1 MARIAGISSGN
12 VSPKIVAFTDK
23 RTGYKATDMYGM
35 DRRSYPHNVLI
46 VDVPSAGRV
55 GLKHVVQAFA
65 TGADGVL
72 FVEGEDSI
80 MGMTKFR
87 EHVNNLRREVSDLLG
102 VKPGRISTVSVTLP
116 QYYKLDAFNT
126 LGERI
131 IKMGSL
137 EPEVRAK
144 AKEVAKQNA

>member
-1 MARIAGISSGN
+1 
-12 VSPKIVAFTDK
+12 
-23 RTGYKATDMYGM
+23 MYGM

-72 FVEGEDSI
+72 FVEGEDSV

-87 EHVNNLRREVSDLLG
+87 EHVNSLRSEVSDLLG

-131 IKMGSL
+131 IKMGPL

>member
-1 MARIAGISSGN
+1 
-12 VSPKIVAFTDK
+12 
-23 RTGYKATDMYGM
+23 MYGM
-35 DRRSYPHNVLI
+35 DRRSYPPNVLI
-46 VDVPSAGRV
+46 VEIPSAARV

-65 TGADGVL
+65 KGADGVL
-72 FVEGEDSI
+72 FVEGEDSVI
-80 MGMTKFR
+80 GVEKFR
-87 EHVNNLRREVSDLLG
+87 EHVNSLRREVSDLIG

-137 EPEVRAK
+137 EPEARAK
-144 AKEVAKQNA
+144 AEEASKQFA